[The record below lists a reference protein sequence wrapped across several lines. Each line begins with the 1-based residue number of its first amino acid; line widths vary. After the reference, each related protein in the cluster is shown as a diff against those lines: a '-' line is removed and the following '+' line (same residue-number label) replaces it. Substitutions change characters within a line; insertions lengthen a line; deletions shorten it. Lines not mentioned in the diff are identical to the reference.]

1 MSLKSLPNRKPKK
14 ASRKPKKASRKPVK
28 KSRKP
33 VKKSRKP
40 KKASRKPKK
49 ASRKPVKKS
58 RKPKKASRK
67 PKKASRKPKKASRK
81 PKRASRKPKK
91 ASRKPKKASRK
102 PKKASRKPKKA
113 SRKPKK
119 ASLNPWIGASVG
131 FQRLDA
137 SAEAVTVD
145 ENGKELLPF
154 SATSYPGRPGQK
166 IILGQSSFFA
176 DEPKQT
182 SLKSKKSSLK
192 SKKVGK
198 KIKPRIKINE
208 SFIKRN
214 TKDCQRVR
222 FKKKALPWA
231 VYIRNIIEKTDEWEC
246 YGSCITSNEL
256 CMTDKDCD
264 KNEKCSKQTGD
275 KYLHY
280 DYYGHYCCKDKP
292 PTYEDGLRFISEIL
306 EPGLEYN
313 PPKQKDL
320 DQFTKVIAWYKAY
333 FQKEIRLGKSVSD
346 KYL

>member
-1 MSLKSLPNRKPKK
+1 MKITRQILSEKQMFHEYELDKIQTGGSGFAAPVPAAAAFDHVAYLKQRIAAKATTSQTQAAFASVTQPQAANVARIKKLQRMDAQRKMASVSQPQAGFASVSQPTPSQTTPGVAYGSKPK
-14 ASRKPKKASRKPVK
+14 
-28 KSRKP
+28 
-33 VKKSRKP
+33 
-40 KKASRKPKK
+40 
-49 ASRKPVKKS
+49 
-58 RKPKKASRK
+58 
-67 PKKASRKPKKASRK
+67 
-81 PKRASRKPKK
+81 
-91 ASRKPKKASRK
+91 
-102 PKKASRKPKKA
+102 
-113 SRKPKK
+113 
-119 ASLNPWIGASVG
+119 VG
-131 FQRLDA
+131 FA
-137 SAEAVTVD
+137 
-145 ENGKELLPF
+145 
-154 SATSYPGRPGQK
+154 GRPGQK
-166 IILGQSSFFA
+166 IVLGQSSFFA